1 MLTQFQYV
9 QIIITTSRSQFHIAD
24 SPNHK
29 QLSELITTM
38 ENERKVPHV
47 ESEASGQNS
56 DHKGAQTFFF
66 YQKEN

>member
-1 MLTQFQYV
+1 
-9 QIIITTSRSQFHIAD
+9 
-24 SPNHK
+24 
-29 QLSELITTM
+29 M